1 MSLSLNVPT
10 CQMAIGVPH
19 RATVKMKPT
28 KSAFKL
34 YPKSVY
40 ASLHLCLYL
49 VQPQDL
55 PGPSQPPPLPVRPPT
70 AATKGRLEHLSQMV
84 SPSSAHS
91 PPGLEPQWGKSP
103 SLTRGPQGPPF
114 LPLSPELTCSS
125 HKGPLADP
133 PMNEDWS
140 CPRAFAWTVPS
151 AQTILPPRS
160 HSVPSLTPIGAFSN
174 CHLLG
179 EAVPTIP
186 LKCQPSPLHSPT
198 PFSPCFLLSP
208 SSVTI
213 ILFCFLC
220 LPIRP

>member
-1 MSLSLNVPT
+1 MASQCLGKRLHPSQAPTLSQPSKHTAGRHCGGALMSLSLNVPT

-133 PMNEDWS
+133 PMN
-140 CPRAFAWTVPS
+140 
-151 AQTILPPRS
+151 
-160 HSVPSLTPIGAFSN
+160 
-174 CHLLG
+174 
-179 EAVPTIP
+179 
-186 LKCQPSPLHSPT
+186 
-198 PFSPCFLLSP
+198 
-208 SSVTI
+208 
-213 ILFCFLC
+213 
-220 LPIRP
+220 